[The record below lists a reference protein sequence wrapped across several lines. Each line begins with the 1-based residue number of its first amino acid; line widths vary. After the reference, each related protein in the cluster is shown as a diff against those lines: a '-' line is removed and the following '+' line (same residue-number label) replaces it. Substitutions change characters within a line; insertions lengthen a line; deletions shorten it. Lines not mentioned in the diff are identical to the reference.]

1 MAKEKDGATK
11 DKEKKKKPGHGRN
24 GVAKFAGAKVVEVKH
39 PELNRGDKCPSCPAE
54 KSGKVYPTNKPNVV
68 IRLIG
73 MAPIQATV
81 YKMEVMRCNLC
92 GQTFTAPA
100 PTGIGEQKY
109 DHSVVSML
117 AVLKHGSG
125 MPRNRLAGLQGR
137 LGIPLPQPTQWELLK
152 KGADDLKTLLKELL
166 SQAAQG
172 DVLHNDDTS
181 MKILKIERPED
192 DTRTGIFTALLC
204 RHQRVINPESRFSS
218 LGGSTPERIF
228 VTF

>member
-1 MAKEKDGATK
+1 MARKRKEKPTIVEVDVNEIEAIIAATEFGPLTPEQKDKLLTTVRLLFEQIRSGKSTRKDSEKLERVLKALAKEKDGAAKDKDKDK
-11 DKEKKKKPGHGRN
+11 DKEKKPGHGRN

-92 GQTFTAPA
+92 GQIFTAPA
-100 PTGIGEQKY
+100 PAGIGEQKY

-125 MPRNRLAGLQGR
+125 MPRNRLAGLQAG
-137 LGIPLPQPTQWELLK
+137 
-152 KGADDLKTLLKELL
+152 
-166 SQAAQG
+166 
-172 DVLHNDDTS
+172 
-181 MKILKIERPED
+181 
-192 DTRTGIFTALLC
+192 
-204 RHQRVINPESRFSS
+204 
-218 LGGSTPERIF
+218 
-228 VTF
+228 